1 MTMRESKVSQD
12 LPYSDPDL
20 ARMPVPKVNSLAQL
34 TAGAPWRL
42 ELHHARRA
50 HLLIWTTRGQGI
62 CTLGGLRR
70 GLGAHNLLVIPART
84 LMAVEFGKQ
93 GFAQTVEIPTESGVL
108 LPDEPMILRL
118 RDAQAQGELTAILDA
133 MTREQNAAR
142 PFAGEA
148 MLAHGG
154 LLSIWLRR
162 ALLAEEDAPRQN
174 AAERLTRAFTAL
186 VARDYQSG
194 KPMADYAAALG
205 VTPTHLTRSCKQV
218 TGQTAA
224 DLITECTLHAAR
236 ERLERGALPI
246 QTIAAELGFGSAA
259 YFTRFVQHH
268 TGRTP
273 SALRKIAQDRP
284 RASA

>member
-1 MTMRESKVSQD
+1 VPSNI
-12 LPYSDPDL
+12 PYADPDQ
-20 ARMPVPKVNSLAQL
+20 ARLPVPKVHSLAQL

-42 ELHHARRA
+42 ELHHARAA

-70 GLGAHNLLVIPART
+70 GLGAHNLLVIPAGT
-84 LMAVEFGKQ
+84 LMSIDFGKQ
-93 GFAQTVEIPTESGVL
+93 GFAQAVEIPTKCGVA

-118 RDAQAQGELTAILDA
+118 RDAQTQGELTAILDA

-142 PFAGEA
+142 PFVGEA
-148 MLAHGG
+148 MLAQGA
-154 LLSIWLRR
+154 LLSVWLRR
-162 ALLAEEDAPRQN
+162 ALLAEEDVPRQN

-224 DLITECTLHAAR
+224 DLITEATLHAAR

-268 TGRTP
+268 TSRTP
-273 SALRKIAQDRP
+273 SALRKFAQDRS
-284 RASA
+284 RASP